1 MNTTSNNTLKHITMI
16 ASTTLFISGCA
27 IVRPGE
33 VGVKQRLGKLDTNI
47 HEPGTVII
55 NPFVTRV
62 VIVPTRTMNLE
73 VELSLPSKEGLNVN
87 SIISILYKIDQNQA
101 PEVIRN
107 VGPDYEDVL
116 ILSVFRS
123 AASDVCAKF
132 FAKDMHSGNRALIE
146 DQIQESMDTVL
157 KEYGFE
163 VEAVLLKSI
172 SLPQG
177 LYRAI
182 EDKLEAEQD
191 AQRMD
196 FVIQQTKKEAE
207 QKKIEAAGIRDA
219 NLILSEGIT
228 PSILQWRNLDVM
240 SEFAESPNSK
250 IVFTDGEVP
259 TMLSVESDD

>member
-1 MNTTSNNTLKHITMI
+1 MKPQSLNIRRLATITCL
-16 ASTTLFISGCA
+16 SVFITGCA

-33 VGVKQRLGKLDTNI
+33 VDVKQKLGKLNTNI
-47 HEPGTVII
+47 HEPGTVIV
-55 NPFVTRV
+55 NPFITKV
-62 VIVPTRTMNLE
+62 VKVPTRTMNLE

-87 SIISILYKIDQNQA
+87 SIISILYKIDQEQA
-101 PEVIRN
+101 PNVIKN
-107 VGPDYEDVL
+107 VGPNYEDVL

-123 AASDVCAKF
+123 AASDVCAQF
-132 FAKDMHSGNRALIE
+132 YAKDMHSGNRAVIE
-146 DQIQESMDTVL
+146 NKIKESMEVVL
-157 KEYGFE
+157 KEYGFQ

-172 SLPQG
+172 NLPKG

-196 FVIQQTKKEAE
+196 FVLQQTQKEAE

-228 PSILQWRNLDVM
+228 SSILQWRNLEVM
-240 SEFAESPNSK
+240 SEFAESENSK
-250 IVFTDGEVP
+250 IIFTDGEVP
-259 TMLSVESDD
+259 AVLSVDSEE

>member
-1 MNTTSNNTLKHITMI
+1 MKPQSRQITCIITLTCLSLM
-16 ASTTLFISGCA
+16 LSGCA

-47 HEPGTVII
+47 HEPGTVIV
-55 NPFVTRV
+55 NPFITKV
-62 VIVPTRTMNLE
+62 VKVPTRTMNLE

-87 SIISILYKIDQNQA
+87 SIISILYKIDQEQA
-101 PEVIRN
+101 PNVIKN
-107 VGPDYEDVL
+107 VGPNYEDVL

-123 AASDVCAKF
+123 AASDVCAQF
-132 FAKDMHSGNRALIE
+132 YAKDMHSGNRAVIE
-146 DQIQESMDTVL
+146 NKIKDSMEVVL

-172 SLPQG
+172 NLPKG

-196 FVIQQTKKEAE
+196 FVLQQTQKEAE
-207 QKKIEAAGIRDA
+207 QKKIEATGIRDA

-228 PSILQWRNLDVM
+228 PSILQWRNLEVM
-240 SEFAESPNSK
+240 SEFAESDNSK
-250 IVFTDGEVP
+250 LILTDGEVP
-259 TMLSVESDD
+259 AVMTVNPED

>member
-1 MNTTSNNTLKHITMI
+1 MKNSSRQINCAVTLTCM
-16 ASTTLFISGCA
+16 SLLISGCA

-47 HEPGTVII
+47 HEPGTVVV
-55 NPFVTRV
+55 NPFITKV
-62 VIVPTRTMNLE
+62 VKVPTRTMNLE

-87 SIISILYKIDQNQA
+87 SIISILYKIDEKQA
-101 PEVIRN
+101 ANVIKN
-107 VGPDYEDVL
+107 VGPHYEDVL

-123 AASDVCAKF
+123 AASDVCAQF
-132 FAKDMHSGNRALIE
+132 YAKDMHSGNRAVIE
-146 DQIQESMDTVL
+146 DKIKESMETVL
-157 KEYGFE
+157 TEYGFE

-172 SLPQG
+172 NLPKG

-196 FVIQQTKKEAE
+196 FVLQQTEKEAE
-207 QKKIEAAGIRDA
+207 QKKIEASGIRDA

-228 PSILQWRNLDVM
+228 PSILQWRNLEVM
-240 SEFAESPNSK
+240 SEFAESDNSK
-250 IVFTDGEVP
+250 IIFTDGEVP
-259 TMLSVESDD
+259 AVLSVDSDE

>member
-1 MNTTSNNTLKHITMI
+1 MKSQPLNFRRLTTISCLSILIT
-16 ASTTLFISGCA
+16 GCA

-47 HEPGTVII
+47 HAPGTVIV
-55 NPFVTRV
+55 NPFITKV
-62 VIVPTRTMNLE
+62 VKVPTRTMNLE

-87 SIISILYKIDQNQA
+87 SIISILYKIDQEQA
-101 PEVIRN
+101 PNVIKN
-107 VGPDYEDVL
+107 VGPHYEDVL

-123 AASDVCAKF
+123 AASDVCAQF
-132 FAKDMHSGNRALIE
+132 YAKDMHSGNRAVIE
-146 DQIQESMDTVL
+146 TKIKESMEVVL
-157 KEYGFE
+157 KEYGFQ

-172 SLPQG
+172 NLPKG

-196 FVIQQTKKEAE
+196 FVLQQTQKEAE
-207 QKKIEAAGIRDA
+207 QKKIEAAGVRDA

-228 PSILQWRNLDVM
+228 SSILQWRNLEVM
-240 SEFAESPNSK
+240 SEFAESDNSK
-250 IVFTDGEVP
+250 IIFTDGEVP
-259 TMLSVESDD
+259 AVLSVDSEE

>member
-1 MNTTSNNTLKHITMI
+1 MKPTSHKKP
-16 ASTTLFISGCA
+16 FIIHLTCLSLLLSGCA

-47 HEPGTVII
+47 HEPGTVIV
-55 NPFVTRV
+55 NPFITKV
-62 VIVPTRTMNLE
+62 VKVPTRTMNLE

-87 SIISILYKIDQNQA
+87 SIISILYKIDQEQA
-101 PEVIRN
+101 PNVIKN
-107 VGPDYEDVL
+107 VGPHYEEVL

-123 AASDVCAKF
+123 AASDVCAQF
-132 FAKDMHSGNRALIE
+132 YAKDMHSGNRAVIE
-146 DQIQESMDTVL
+146 NKIKESMEVVL

-172 SLPQG
+172 NLPKG

-196 FVIQQTKKEAE
+196 FVLQQSKKQAE
-207 QKKIEAAGIRDA
+207 QKKIEATGIRDA

-228 PSILQWRNLDVM
+228 PSILQWRNLEVM
-240 SEFAESPNSK
+240 SEFAESDNSK
-250 IVFTDGEVP
+250 LIFTDGEVP
-259 TMLSVESDD
+259 AVLTVNPED

>member
-1 MNTTSNNTLKHITMI
+1 MKFQAPKSANIISLTCISL
-16 ASTTLFISGCA
+16 LVSGCA

-47 HEPGTVII
+47 HEPGTVVV
-55 NPFVTRV
+55 NPFITKV
-62 VIVPTRTMNLE
+62 VKVPTRTMNLE

-87 SIISILYKIDQNQA
+87 SVISILYKIDQEQA
-101 PEVIRN
+101 PNVIKN
-107 VGPDYEDVL
+107 VGPNYEDVL
-116 ILSVFRS
+116 LLSVFRS
-123 AASDVCAKF
+123 AASDVCAQF
-132 FAKDMHSGNRALIE
+132 YAKDMHSGNRAVIE
-146 DQIQESMDTVL
+146 GKIKESMETVL

-172 SLPQG
+172 NLPKG

-196 FVIQQTKKEAE
+196 FILQQTEKEAQ

-228 PSILQWRNLDVM
+228 PSILQWRNLEVM
-240 SEFAESPNSK
+240 SEFAESNNSK
-250 IVFTDGEVP
+250 LILTDGKVP
-259 TMLSVESDD
+259 AVLSVDSDE